1 MKRHKILHY
10 FVRILF
16 LQYIIYGQNQVL
28 FQRLLVLQRI
38 PVRSLACILLL
49 SYQELLALLEPL
61 SIQGMSFLLSQQ

>member
-16 LQYIIYGQNQVL
+16 LRYIIYGQNQVL

-49 SYQELLALLEPL
+49 SYQELLVLLEPL
-61 SIQGMSFLLSQQ
+61 SIQGMSFLLSQR